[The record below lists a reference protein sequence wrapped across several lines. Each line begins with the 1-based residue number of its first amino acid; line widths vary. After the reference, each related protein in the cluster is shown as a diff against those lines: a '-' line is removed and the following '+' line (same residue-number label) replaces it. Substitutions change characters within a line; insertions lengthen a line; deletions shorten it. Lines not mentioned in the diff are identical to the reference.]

1 MAILRRLANIFRRPQ
16 VDRDIDD
23 ELQSHIALR
32 IDDNLAAGM
41 SPTAARRDALVRF
54 GNPTTTKER
63 VASADAV
70 ILLESIWLDI
80 RYTLRQLGNS
90 PGFATTTIV
99 ILALGIGATTAIFS
113 AVNPILFQPLPYPH
127 PSRIMMIWDIYHG
140 ERTQITYGTYRELAE
155 RSRSFESLS
164 AFEPWQ
170 PAITGVDKPERLDG
184 QTVSASYFKM
194 VGVSP
199 ALGRDFLAAEDVF
212 NGPKVVILSDRL
224 WRRRF
229 AGGRDIVGRLVKLSG
244 DNYTVIGVLPHGY
257 ENIMA
262 FSAEIWTPLQYD
274 TRNMTDFTSYAW
286 GHHLHMAGRLR
297 PGVAMDQARSELA
310 QIGRT
315 PEMEFPRPSWASLS
329 HGFILDSLQDD
340 MVRGVKPALLA
351 VLGAVLVVLTIAC
364 VNVTN
369 LLMARAAQRRGEF
382 AMRAT
387 LGAGRARLIRQ
398 SLTESLLLA
407 LFGGLLGIGVAEG
420 GVRILIALSPPGLPR
435 ADAIAV
441 DGTVFAF
448 ALAIATL
455 VGLVAGL
462 VPALQAPRVNLRI
475 GSQQNAGSA
484 VGSHSLARRTLVV
497 TEVALA
503 LVLLVSAGL
512 LLRSMTRLLG
522 VDPGFST
529 AHLLTM
535 QVQTF
540 GHQFDELPSAPG
552 VGDSRR
558 RRFFEQALEQVRR
571 VPGVTSAAFTSAL
584 PLSDDPSWVTSYG
597 AVFENDDPQQ
607 GSDVTRYAVS
617 PGYCQTMGIPLLRGR
632 FLDERDVDGASQ
644 SALISES
651 LARHQFPGQDPIGK
665 RLHVGPRDRPWY
677 TVVGIIANVK
687 QTSLALNE
695 PNAVYLS
702 MAQTWFADD
711 TLSLVVKARGDA
723 AALAPAVRD
732 AIWSVDKDQPVVR
745 VATMDK
751 LLAMLVAE
759 RRFVLVLFEAF
770 GLVALLLAATG
781 TYGVM
786 SGSVTERTREIGV
799 RAALGATR
807 SNILALVVRQGM
819 TLTVLGTLIG
829 LTGTVV
835 ASRAIAALL
844 FGVSRFDVVT
854 YSAVTMLLL
863 CVSGIAC
870 FVPALRAASIDP
882 MKALRN
888 E

>member
-1 MAILRRLANIFRRPQ
+1 MAILRRITNIFCRSQ
-16 VDRDIDD
+16 VDLDIDD
-23 ELQSHIALR
+23 ELNAHIDLR
-32 IDDNLAAGM
+32 MDDNLAAGM
-41 SPTAARRDALVRF
+41 SPADARRDARVRF
-54 GNPTTTKER
+54 GNPTATKER
-63 VASADAV
+63 VAGADAV
-70 ILLESIWLDI
+70 LLLESIWLDI
-80 RYTLRQLGNS
+80 RYTLRQLANS
-90 PGFATTTIV
+90 PGFAITAII
-99 ILALGIGATTAIFS
+99 ILALGIGASTAIFS
-113 AVNPILFQPLPYPH
+113 AVNPILFEPLPYPH
-127 PSRIMMIWDIYHG
+127 PGRITMVWDIYHG
-140 ERTQITYGTYRELAE
+140 ARTEITFGTYRELAE

-170 PAITGVDKPERLDG
+170 PAITGADKPERLDG

-199 ALGRDFLAAEDVF
+199 ALGRDFLPSEDVF

-229 AGGRDIVGRLVKLSG
+229 AGARDIVGRQVKLSG
-244 DNYTVIGVLPHGY
+244 DNYTVIGVMPHGY

-262 FSAEIWTPLQYD
+262 GSAEIFTPLQYD

-297 PGVAMDQARSELA
+297 TGVTMDQARNELA

-315 PEMEFPRPSWASLS
+315 PEMEFPRPPWASLDN
-329 HGFILDSLQDD
+329 GFIVDSLQDD

-351 VLGAVLVVLTIAC
+351 ILGAVLLVLAIAC

-369 LLMARAAQRRGEF
+369 LLMARGAQRRGEF

-398 SLTESLLLA
+398 SLTESILLA
-407 LFGGLLGIGVAEG
+407 LFGGALGIAVAEG
-420 GVRILIALSPPGLPR
+420 GVRTLIALSPPGLPR
-435 ADAIAV
+435 VDAIAV
-441 DGTVFAF
+441 DGTAFVFAF
-448 ALAIATL
+448 AIATL
-455 VGLVAGL
+455 TGLIAGM
-462 VPALQAPRVNLRI
+462 VPALQAPRVNLRA
-475 GSQQNAGSA
+475 GTQQNAGSA
-484 VGSHSLARRTLVV
+484 VGSNSLARRALVV
-497 TEVALA
+497 SEVALA

-512 LLRSMTRLLG
+512 LWRSMTRLLR

-535 QVQTF
+535 QVETF

-552 VGDSRR
+552 VGDSTR

-571 VPGVTSAAFTSAL
+571 VPGATSAAFTSVL
-584 PLSDDPSWVTSYG
+584 PLSDDPSWVSSYG
-597 AVFENDDPQQ
+597 AVFENEDPQH
-607 GSDVTRYAVS
+607 GADVFRYAVS

-632 FLDERDVDGASQ
+632 FLDERDIDGAPQ
-644 SALISES
+644 AALISES
-651 LARHQFPGQDPIGK
+651 LARRQYPGQNPIGK

-677 TVVGIIANVK
+677 TVVGIVGDVK
-687 QTSLALNE
+687 QASLALNE

-702 MAQTWFADD
+702 TAQTWFADD
-711 TLSLVVKARGDA
+711 TLSLVVKTRGDA

-732 AIWSVDKDQPVVR
+732 AIWSVDKDQPIVR
-745 VATMDK
+745 VATMDQ
-751 LLAMLVAE
+751 LLALLVAE

-770 GLVALLLAATG
+770 GLVALVLAATG
-781 TYGVM
+781 TYGVL

-807 SNILALVVRQGM
+807 ADILALVVRQGM
-819 TLTVLGTLIG
+819 MLTLLGAVIG
-829 LTGTVV
+829 LMAGV
-835 ASRAIAALL
+835 AASSAIAALL
-844 FGVSRFDVVT
+844 FGVSRFDPVT
-854 YSAVTMLLL
+854 YGGVTALLL
-863 CVSGIAC
+863 SVSAIAC

-882 MKALRN
+882 IRALRN

>member
-1 MAILRRLANIFRRPQ
+1 MAILRRITNVFRRSQ

-23 ELQSHIALR
+23 ELKAHIALR
-32 IDDNLAAGM
+32 IDDNVAAGM
-41 SPTAARRDALVRF
+41 SPAEARRNALLRF
-54 GNPTTTKER
+54 GNPTSTKER
-63 VASADAV
+63 VTGVDAAL
-70 ILLESIWLDI
+70 LLESIWLDI

-90 PGFATTTIV
+90 PGFAATAII
-99 ILALGIGATTAIFS
+99 ILALGLGASTAIFS

-127 PSRIMMIWDIYHG
+127 PSRITMIWDIYHG
-140 ERTQITYGTYRELAE
+140 ARTEITFGTYRELAG

-194 VGVSP
+194 IGVSP
-199 ALGRDFLAAEDVF
+199 ALGRDFLASEDVF

-229 AGGRDIVGRLVKLSG
+229 AGERDILGRQVKLSG
-244 DNYTVIGVLPHGY
+244 DNYTIIGVMPHDF

-262 FSAEIWTPLQYD
+262 SSAEIYAPLQYD
-274 TRNMTDFTSYAW
+274 TRNMTNFASYAW

-297 PGVAMDQARSELA
+297 TGVSMDQARNELA
-310 QIGRT
+310 QIART
-315 PEMEFPRPSWASLS
+315 PEMEFPRPPWASLDN
-329 HGFILDSLQDD
+329 GFIVDSLQDD

-351 VLGAVLVVLTIAC
+351 ILGAVLLVLAIAC

-369 LLMARAAQRRGEF
+369 LLLARGAQRRGEF

-407 LFGGLLGIGVAEG
+407 LFGGALGISVAEG
-420 GVRILIALSPPGLPR
+420 GVRMLIALSPPGLPR
-435 ADAIAV
+435 VDAIAV
-441 DGTVFAF
+441 DGSAFVFAF
-448 ALAIATL
+448 VIATL
-455 VGLVAGL
+455 TGLIAGL
-462 VPALQAPRVNLRI
+462 VPALQAPSVNLRA
-475 GSQQNAGSA
+475 GAQQSAGSA
-484 VGSHSLARRTLVV
+484 VGSYSLARRTLVV
-497 TEVALA
+497 SEVALA

-512 LLRSMTRLLG
+512 LWRSMTRLLG

-535 QVQTF
+535 QVETF

-552 VGDSRR
+552 AGDSTR

-571 VPGVTSAAFTSAL
+571 VPGVTSAAFTSVL
-584 PLSDDPSWVTSYG
+584 PLSDDPSWVSSYG
-597 AVFENDDPQQ
+597 ALFENDDPQ
-607 GSDVTRYAVS
+607 GGTDVFRYAVS

-632 FLDERDVDGASQ
+632 FLDERDVDGAPQ

-651 LARHQFPGQDPIGK
+651 LARRQYPGQDPIGK
-665 RLHVGPRDRPWY
+665 RLHVGPRNRAWY
-677 TVVGIIANVK
+677 TVVGIVGDVK

-702 MAQTWFADD
+702 TAQTWFADD

-732 AIWSVDKDQPVVR
+732 AIWSVDKDQPIVR
-745 VATMDK
+745 GATMDQ
-751 LLAMLVAE
+751 LLAILVAE

-770 GLVALLLAATG
+770 GLVALVLAATG
-781 TYGVM
+781 TYGVL

-807 SNILALVVRQGM
+807 TNILTLVVRQGM
-819 TLTVLGTLIG
+819 TLTLLGAVIG
-829 LTGTVV
+829 LMAGV
-835 ASRAIAALL
+835 AASSAIAALL
-844 FGVSRFDVVT
+844 FGVSRFDPVT
-854 YSAVTMLLL
+854 YGCVTALLL
-863 CVSGIAC
+863 SVSAIAC

-888 E
+888 D